1 MQTSAL
7 HAQLEPNH
15 LPCRYIV
22 LGSALLSLIGACV
35 IIFSALRFRELSK
48 RFFAIRLIFF
58 LALTDCLAAAFNIL
72 GVFVDVDQLM
82 RPGSKLPLLCAVCF
96 TPPAHA
102 SCRLCTCMCPWP
114 NEEDQTGLCVWDG
127 DPFAGALFAQVQAV
141 GVLYFNLAS
150 IMWTSCFAFTLYR
163 DVVPSHRRHAL
174 RKYEMYF
181 HLLCWP
187 VPAILAGTIASLGY
201 LGDSGSWCGM
211 ALAYTKQYLICFYLP
226 LLAAFTFNLVTYT
239 AVLSHSCERRV
250 SRITSLYL
258 LGFAIV
264 WLPSLVYRLQV
275 LLSPT
280 HTPCFALAA
289 LEALCMPLQV
299 CARPAR
305 TCARR
310 MRARPACTE
319 LHDRP
324 CRIAHASE
332 ADRHLTSH
340 VIAFTPPRLAAQG
353 ALNALV
359 YGWSLPSIRDV
370 YRTMLLGTDGID
382 TLQVSPSDPSLAGRS
397 PSYSPPDFEASF
409 EASLPSVTSAC
420 SPHVLCGGAPDSAV
434 RGFRQP
440 TYARGVR

>member
-1 MQTSAL
+1 MAPG
-7 HAQLEPNH
+7 AR
-15 LPCRYIV
+15 RYIV
-22 LGSALLSLIGACV
+22 LASALLSLAGATV

-58 LALTDCLAAAFNIL
+58 LALTDCFAALFNIL
-72 GVFVDVDQLM
+72 GAFVDVDA
-82 RPGSKLPLLCAVCF
+82 LLRSSGKVPF
-96 TPPAHA
+96 
-102 SCRLCTCMCPWP
+102 LC
-114 NEEDQTGLCVWDG
+114 DL
-127 DPFAGALFAQVQAV
+127 QAV
-141 GVLYFNLAS
+141 GLLYFNLAS
-150 IMWTSCFAFTLYR
+150 ILWTTCFAFTLYR

-174 RKYEMYF
+174 RGYELYF

-187 VPAILAGTIASLGY
+187 VPAVLAGAATQLGY
-201 LGDSGSWCGM
+201 LGDAGSWCALG
-211 ALAYTKQYLICFYLP
+211 LAYSFQYLVCFYVP
-226 LLAAFTFNLVTYT
+226 LLLAFTFNVITYA
-239 AVLSHSCERRV
+239 AVLAHSRERRV

-258 LGFAIV
+258 LGFAVV
-264 WLPSLVYRLQV
+264 WLPSLLCRLQV
-275 LLSPT
+275 FLSGSRAP
-280 HTPCFALAA
+280 PYALAA
-289 LEALCMPLQV
+289 LEAACMPL
-299 CARPAR
+299 
-305 TCARR
+305 
-310 MRARPACTE
+310 
-319 LHDRP
+319 
-324 CRIAHASE
+324 
-332 ADRHLTSH
+332 
-340 VIAFTPPRLAAQG
+340 QG